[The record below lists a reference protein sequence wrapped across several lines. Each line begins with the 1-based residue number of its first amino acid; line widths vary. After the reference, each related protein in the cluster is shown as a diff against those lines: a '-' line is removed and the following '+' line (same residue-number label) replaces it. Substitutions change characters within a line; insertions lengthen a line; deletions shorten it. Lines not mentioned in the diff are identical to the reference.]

1 MNLIRSAATVG
12 GMTAISRVLG
22 FGRDVLIAANL
33 GTGPV
38 ADAFFVAFR
47 FPNLFRR
54 LFAEGAFNSA
64 FVPLFAGRLEK
75 SGPKQARQFG
85 NEALSV
91 LFWALLIVS
100 GVAELAMPWLMVVIA
115 PGFIDDPAK
124 YDLAVVLTR
133 IAFPYLAFMS
143 LTALFSG
150 VLNSMGKF
158 AAAAAAPI
166 ILNIVLI
173 ATLFGVDHFGL
184 AGVDAAG
191 IALVWGVSA
200 AGALQLLMV
209 YIASRRAGMNLRLV
223 RPRLTPGVRRLV
235 VLGIPGI
242 IAGGITQINIMVGTI
257 IASLQDAAVSYLY
270 YADRV
275 YQLPLGLV
283 GVAIGVVL
291 LPDLSRRLRA
301 ASAQAGTA
309 ARNGEDGAIY
319 AMNRALEISMLLTVP
334 AAVALTIIPH
344 PVISVLFERGAF
356 TSQDTHASASA
367 LAAFAFGLPAFV
379 MIKVLSPGFFAR
391 EDTRTPM
398 LFAGVS
404 VIVNIAVSL
413 ALFFVI
419 GHVGIAVATT
429 LAGWVNAGLLLW
441 TLYRRGHYSFDARL
455 ARRLPLI
462 GLASAVMAAA
472 LWTAADLA
480 APWLAG
486 GLPFTLRAGVLAGL
500 VVVGIAVFWLG
511 AEVTGAAKWR
521 ELASVARRK

>member
-1 MNLIRSAATVG
+1 MNLLRSAATVG

-64 FVPLFAGRLEK
+64 FVPLFAGRLE
-75 SGPKQARQFG
+75 GDGQAEARQFG

-150 VLNSMGKF
+150 VLNSMGRF

-166 ILNIVLI
+166 VLNIVLI
-173 ATLFGVDHFGL
+173 STLAGIDRFGL
-184 AGVDAAG
+184 AGSDAAG
-191 IALVWGVSA
+191 VALVWGVSA

-209 YIASRRAGMNLRLV
+209 YIAARRAGMALRFI
-223 RPRLTPGVRRLV
+223 RPRLTPGVRRLIA
-235 VLGIPGI
+235 LGVPGI

-257 IASLQDAAVSYLY
+257 IASLQDGAVSYLY

-283 GVAIGVVL
+283 GIAIGVVL
-291 LPDLSRRLRA
+291 LPDLTRRLRA
-301 ASAQAGTA
+301 AGEGEAG
-309 ARNGEDGAIY
+309 NGEAGALY

-334 AAVALTIIPH
+334 AAIALIIIPH
-344 PVISVLFERGAF
+344 PVISVLFERGVF
-356 TSQDTHASASA
+356 TAQDTHASAIA

-379 MIKVLSPGFFAR
+379 LIKVLSPGFFAR

-404 VIVNIAVSL
+404 VGVNIAVSL

-419 GHVGIAVATT
+419 GHVGIAIATT
-429 LAGWVNAGLLLW
+429 MAAWINAGLLWW
-441 TLYRRGHYSFDARL
+441 TLRRRGHYALDARL
-455 ARRLPLI
+455 TRRLPLI
-462 GLASAVMAAA
+462 CLASVVMAGA
-472 LWTAADLA
+472 LWGAAMFA

-486 GLPFTLRAGVLAGL
+486 GLPLLLRAGVLGGL
-500 VVVGIAVFWLG
+500 IALGIAVFWLC
-511 AEVTGAAKWR
+511 AELTGAAKMR
-521 ELASVARRK
+521 ELLSVARR